1 MNNSLNSISL
11 IDLDLIVPNEYLLRN
26 DKIFMNEGVE
36 VRVPL
41 LDLNI
46 INNLL
51 NINEFKKFQY
61 SFKSK
66 GLIKKIFKNDIH
78 KLVRENGGC
87 NLLMQNG

>member
-66 GLIKKIFKNDIH
+66 GLIKKF
-78 KLVRENGGC
+78 
-87 NLLMQNG
+87 

>member
-66 GLIKKIFKNDIH
+66 GLIKKFFKMIFIN
-78 KLVRENGGC
+78 LLGENGGC